1 MGQYFVIHPTHP
13 QARLIA
19 QAVKVLMGGGVIAYP
34 TDATYALG
42 CHLGDR
48 TPLDRIRRLRQLTD
62 KHDFTLVCRDLS
74 ELSTYARVENA
85 QYRLIRRLT
94 PGPYTF
100 LLPATREVPKRLVH
114 PKRKSVG
121 LRVPRHPIVAQL
133 LAGLGAPMM
142 STTLQ
147 LPDAEHPLSEPEL
160 FRDDIERHVDL
171 IIDGGVGGL
180 EPTTVLDLTASD
192 IVVVRAGLGD
202 ISGL

>member
-1 MGQYFVIHPTHP
+1 MLRAGSLV
-13 QARLIA
+13 
-19 QAVKVLMGGGVIAYP
+19 VYP
-34 TDATYALG
+34 TDSSYALG
-42 CHLGDR
+42 C
-48 TPLDRIRRLRQLTD
+48 TMTNKAAQTRIRRLRGIGDSHYL
-62 KHDFTLVCRDLS
+62 TLVCRDLS

-85 QYRLIRRLT
+85 QYRLIRRLR

-114 PKRKSVG
+114 PKRKSGG